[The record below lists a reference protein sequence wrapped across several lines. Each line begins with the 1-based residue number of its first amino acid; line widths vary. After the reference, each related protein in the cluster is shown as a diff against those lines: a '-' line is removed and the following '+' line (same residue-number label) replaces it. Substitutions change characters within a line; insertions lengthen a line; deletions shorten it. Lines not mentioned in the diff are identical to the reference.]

1 MRGKEAVR
9 GAFQQARAEGRAALV
24 LYWPL
29 GYPDLETSIA
39 VVVALAQ
46 AGADALEL
54 GVPFSDPLADG
65 PTIQRATHRALQH
78 GVRTPA
84 VLEAVARIRGAGVR
98 QALCLM
104 TYVNPVL
111 AWGLSA
117 FMEAARRA
125 GGDGVILPD
134 VPLEESA
141 PFRAAAEAA
150 GLAWVP
156 LAAPTTPDPRLR
168 ALAATATG
176 FLYLVSVTGI
186 TGVRER
192 LPEEVVDHLRR
203 ARGAAEGVPVA
214 VGFGIS
220 RPEQVAAL
228 AREADG
234 VVIGSALIQHGEACG
249 FDREALQAFVADLR
263 RAAVRTGAPPRCAV
277 PSWEGD
283 PET

>member
-156 LAAPTTPDPRLR
+156 LAAPTTPERRLWTSASTPLCLWPRPSSSSSAWPEPQAK
-168 ALAATATG
+168 ALWERWARSRWSRESSTPSPLAPASPSTSAAPTTRPIE
-176 FLYLVSVTGI
+176 VSPRTSLLSPR
-186 TGVRER
+186 RE
-192 LPEEVVDHLRR
+192 P
-203 ARGAAEGVPVA
+203 RG
-214 VGFGIS
+214 
-220 RPEQVAAL
+220 
-228 AREADG
+228 
-234 VVIGSALIQHGEACG
+234 
-249 FDREALQAFVADLR
+249 
-263 RAAVRTGAPPRCAV
+263 GA
-277 PSWEGD
+277 
-283 PET
+283 